1 MYRCLIIFIL
11 FFCYCN
17 WLSAQ
22 DVFNPADTIVNYDS
36 TAAPGTPRHPKEPAW
51 NTMAKWVRT
60 PRETWNTSNFKCYIW
75 NGMQFRLRFPNN
87 YKASDSIKYPV
98 IIFYHGGG
106 DTGRVYENDNQ
117 LVWGAQPFEQ
127 RINNGEWNG
136 FLIFPQVPAV
146 GWNDY
151 QFSRINSILDTLQKY
166 NHADPDRVISM
177 GLSAGGYGALSY
189 TSLYPQRVAATI
201 AASPIQAISL
211 INSFASW
218 LHIPVWFANGG
229 RDKNPDPASTQIF
242 YNAFHS
248 AGGNIYQSYFV
259 NNGHDTWTSMWYLRN
274 AAGNLITDTYWNNA
288 HKAQP
293 LVYFQNQQFCGNGSI
308 AAKMGISAGFYAYEW
323 QQNGVTIPGANGNE
337 YTATQPGQ
345 YRVRFMRVAGGTWSD
360 WTPNPVVI
368 GTKTCAADTL
378 FAEHFNNDNG
388 FNAAPAYHSGNF
400 TCQNGIVTSGT
411 DVFTQDAAGV
421 QGNRFLVS
429 FTDTGSTC
437 NYKTGDLVWGS
448 LNPITVI
455 PNTSYEFSFYSGSQ
469 NDTLPAKLAPVIN
482 GSVIS
487 NDSVVVT
494 GTGNR
499 SWKKFTY
506 TWISGAATSALP
518 GIINRSISARGN
530 DFAIDEISFRL
541 SAGVNT
547 PLCTANLSPGNG
559 STDTGQTSAVLRW
572 RAVAGATAYNVYLW
586 SNDSVPAAPL
596 AHISDTTYTAAALTP
611 STVYKWYIAPE
622 NANGSA
628 TGCSIAGTTSFTTA
642 GIPVPACVVNA
653 SPVNGATL
661 TTQNTASL
669 NWPAVPTA
677 VSYDVYIW
685 TGSTT
690 PASPTANVSAT
701 NYTATGLT
709 ASTTYHWFIA
719 PRNNSGAATG
729 CSANSTSFTTA
740 SVPMPDP
747 APPAAPGPVPP
758 AVPGCAVNS
767 APANGTT
774 IATQTSATLSWA
786 AVANATSYDVYVW
799 NGTNVPT
806 SPTTSTTATSYD
818 ITGLTAASLYNWFVV
833 PKNTGGVATGCSAN
847 STGFTTASIPA
858 PEPAPAPPAAPG
870 PVPPAVPGCAI
881 NSAPANGTTI
891 ATQTSATLSWA
902 AVTNATSY
910 DVYVWNGTNVP
921 TSPTT
926 STSSNSY
933 DITGLAP
940 ASLYN
945 WFVVPKNA
953 SGAAT
958 GCGATNTTSFTT
970 ASVPVPEPA
979 PAPPAAPG
987 PVPPAVPGCAI
998 NSAPANGT
1006 TIATQTSATL
1016 SWAAV
1021 ANATSYDVYVWNGT
1035 NVPTSPTTS
1044 TTSNSYDITGLTPA
1058 SLYNWFVVPKNASGA
1073 ATGCSATNT
1082 TSFTTASVP
1091 ASDPAP
1097 PAAPGPVPPTVPG
1110 CAVNSVPANGTTIA
1124 TQTSATLS
1132 WAAVANATSYDVYIW
1147 NGTNVPTSPTT
1158 NTTATSYDITGLTPA
1173 SLYNW
1178 FVVPKNTSGAATG
1191 CSATNTTS
1199 FTTASVPV
1207 PDPVAPRPVPPAV
1220 PACTVNILPLNV
1232 AIVGQADN
1240 ATLVWHKVAGAESY
1254 DVFLWEG
1261 ATSAPAAVANTTD
1274 TAYRATG
1281 LNENSLYNWYVVP
1294 RNAGGAATGCNSNTS
1309 VFKTSPVV
1317 VNATG
1322 EGLQGDYFNHL
1333 FFSGHTIFTRIDSTI
1348 NFDWGAGSPV
1358 LSAVADTFSVR
1369 WTGRVQPL
1377 YSERYTFYTSTNAGA
1392 RLWVNGK
1399 LLIDNWLAYGF
1410 SEHHDTITLVA
1421 GTKYDIKMEYHG
1433 KTGGAIAKLFW
1444 SSASVP
1450 KSIIPWSQLY
1460 LPQPAG
1466 TATPGS
1472 FPDPSPGLPQFT
1484 LFPNPVLAGQT
1495 ATLRIDNAVAGPA
1508 SLQLINTSGGQQ
1520 LTERVNVNAGVNKIA
1535 LPAMRLRPGFYI
1547 LYFTDNAHTTTTL
1560 KLVIN

>member
-806 SPTTSTTATSYD
+806 SPTTSTT
-818 ITGLTAASLYNWFVV
+818 
-833 PKNTGGVATGCSAN
+833 
-847 STGFTTASIPA
+847 
-858 PEPAPAPPAAPG
+858 
-870 PVPPAVPGCAI
+870 
-881 NSAPANGTTI
+881 
-891 ATQTSATLSWA
+891 
-902 AVTNATSY
+902 
-910 DVYVWNGTNVP
+910 
-921 TSPTT
+921 
-926 STSSNSY
+926 
-933 DITGLAP
+933 
-940 ASLYN
+940 
-945 WFVVPKNA
+945 
-953 SGAAT
+953 
-958 GCGATNTTSFTT
+958 
-970 ASVPVPEPA
+970 
-979 PAPPAAPG
+979 
-987 PVPPAVPGCAI
+987 
-998 NSAPANGT
+998 
-1006 TIATQTSATL
+1006 
-1016 SWAAV
+1016 
-1021 ANATSYDVYVWNGT
+1021 
-1035 NVPTSPTTS
+1035 
-1044 TTSNSYDITGLTPA
+1044 SNSYDITGLTPA

-1073 ATGCSATNT
+1073 ATGCGATNT